1 MSRHILL
8 LLLFSA
14 AVQAFIRPIYY
25 GGGDGQDCEET
36 SQSTP
41 TPTSES
47 TPSEVTPKTSYSC
60 PEGWNL
66 TTRSP
71 SQFNDNSGYL
81 CTKFISSPNAISV
94 NASSNLC
101 TEQDAALTAFEN
113 EEERQRILEE
123 AKKHI
128 ITDLKHATG
137 SVAIAGDRLKQCVT
151 GNNPA
156 LLDENMKTPPC
167 NDKKLEYTLPASANT
182 NAEFLWNSWALNEP
196 SHNMWQYESEDCL
209 QMVIKPTDPN
219 RNGKINDIYCLLNAA
234 PNNPTDTSF
243 MNYGAYCGKPVDIEA
258 TI

>member
-1 MSRHILL
+1 MSRQILL
-8 LLLFSA
+8 LLLSPI
-14 AVQAFIRPIYY
+14 AVQAFFRPIYS
-25 GGGDGQDCEET
+25 GGGGGHDCEET
-36 SQSTP
+36 ATSSP
-41 TPTSES
+41 SES
-47 TPSEVTPKTSYSC
+47 TPSESTPSQVTPKYSYTC
-60 PEGWNL
+60 PE
-66 TTRSP
+66 
-71 SQFNDNSGYL
+71 
-81 CTKFISSPNAISV
+81 
-94 NASSNLC
+94 
-101 TEQDAALTAFEN
+101 
-113 EEERQRILEE
+113 EE